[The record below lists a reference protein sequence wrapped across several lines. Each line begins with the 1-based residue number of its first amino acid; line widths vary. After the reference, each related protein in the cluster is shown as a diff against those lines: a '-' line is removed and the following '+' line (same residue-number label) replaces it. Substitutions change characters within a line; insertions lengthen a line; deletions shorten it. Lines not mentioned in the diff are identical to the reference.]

1 MSFAML
7 RGRRGVVRLGRG
19 IGRLKGKFILVY
31 KVFVSFE
38 ENGSWLLDED
48 WLFNDHWNWLG
59 NFDWIRMSDW
69 YLKIIFFFKPF
80 KIHPPKKKRK
90 KKERLEEDECIE
102 FCTYFIFLIN

>member
-1 MSFAML
+1 M
-7 RGRRGVVRLGRG
+7 VRLGRG

-80 KIHPPKKKRK
+80 KIHPPKKK
-90 KKERLEEDECIE
+90 KKEERKIRRRRMYRILYV
-102 FCTYFIFLIN
+102 FYFSD

>member
-1 MSFAML
+1 M
-7 RGRRGVVRLGRG
+7 VRLGRG
-19 IGRLKGKFILVY
+19 IDRLKGKFILVY

-69 YLKIIFFFKPF
+69 YLKIIFFLSLSKS
-80 KIHPPKKKRK
+80 ILQK
-90 KKERLEEDECIE
+90 KKERRKKD
-102 FCTYFIFLIN
+102 